1 MNASGPTL
9 SAAILLGVLQGLTE
23 FLPVSSSGHL
33 GAAQLLFP
41 STAYAGVTLELATHL
56 GTTIAVLI
64 YHRDLVASLFKHRPG
79 PALLGIEREQW
90 WLLLLVGSLPTVV
103 VGMLARNFVHAAFD
117 SLHAIAAGLA
127 LSGAFLMA
135 SRLRP
140 AATGPL
146 RWRTA
151 LLIGLAQ
158 GIAIFPGV
166 SRSGL
171 TISVALLARV
181 PPAQA
186 VTFSLLLSVPAI
198 LAASVLDAVQSS
210 LSSSP
215 ATLLF
220 SHVLFATLAAGLVG
234 YFCIGFVHRATRV
247 GWWYRFGWYCWL
259 GALVLL
265 AAAR

>member
-1 MNASGPTL
+1 MTAAGPTL
-9 SAAILLGVLQGLTE
+9 NAAILLGILQGLTE
-23 FLPVSSSGHL
+23 FLPISSSGHL

-41 STAYAGVTLELATHL
+41 GAAYPGVTLELATHL

-64 YHRDLVASLFKHRPG
+64 YYRDLVCGLLRHRPG
-79 PALLGIEREQW
+79 PALLGIERQQW
-90 WLLLLVGSLPTVV
+90 WLLLLVGSLPTAV
-103 VGMLARNFVHAAFD
+103 VGVLSRDAVQAAFG
-117 SLHAIAAGLA
+117 SLHAIAAGLG
-127 LSGAFLMA
+127 LSGAFLLA

-140 AATGPL
+140 AGAGL
-146 RWRTA
+146 LSWKTA
-151 LLIGLAQ
+151 LIIGIAQ
-158 GIAIFPGV
+158 GIAVFPGV

-171 TISVALLARV
+171 TISAALLVKV

-198 LAASVLDAVQSS
+198 LGASVLDAVQLS
-210 LSSSP
+210 LSSAP
-215 ATLLF
+215 AALLF

-234 YFCIGFVHRATRV
+234 YFCIGFVHRATQV
-247 GWWYRFGWYCWL
+247 GWWYRFAWYCWL